1 MTQGD
6 SNASD
11 LMNPAVT
18 ICPKVSTKD
27 AIAERLGN
35 FINPMNLPQELLSLR
50 HEFFM
55 CAIGL
60 TKKELKLNYYST
72 YKKLYEINCI
82 EEYVRSD
89 SCKVRNI
96 KSVLDIHFLNY
107 ITSTYSKIYS
117 KSQNVS

>member
-1 MTQGD
+1 MIQGD
-6 SNASD
+6 SNAND

-60 TKKELKLNYYST
+60 TKKETKRKYFT

-82 EEYVRSD
+82 GEDVRSGY
-89 SCKVRNI
+89 CKVRNI
-96 KSVLDIHFLNY
+96 RVF
-107 ITSTYSKIYS
+107 
-117 KSQNVS
+117 